1 MKEKK
6 IDEKPKKGRM
16 IMWAFIYSGVFIAA
30 LIIGVVSKFVQP
42 SWTKDFTA
50 EWSDSVGTVYKDITY
65 GEKDANKFDLYVPA
79 DNTKENYGLVVY
91 LHAGGFTAGDKSGDE
106 QILKWLCSKGYIA
119 AGINYTLRDEAHP
132 EASVYSQS
140 MEIKESMPA
149 VIAEAE
155 KLGYHIDEMVE
166 FYKQIYPTFD
176 EKVFRDYNQSI
187 GLDVSKR
194 IKELSKGQAMSLAS
208 MLNLSIHPKVMI
220 MDEPMSGLD
229 VIAQKQIK
237 DFIVNEV
244 DMNGMSVLISSHDLK
259 DLESFCDSASMMK
272 DGKILY
278 QGTMDQMKERF
289 TKLQVVFGESRSEIF
304 KELSGVITYSN
315 LGSVYTVILE
325 GYGEPIHEALKQAGA
340 IVVEEIPLSLEEV
353 FVYSNR

>member
-1 MKEKK
+1 MKVIELKDVKK
-6 IDEKPKKGRM
+6 SYGKNEILHG
-16 IMWAFIYSGVFIAA
+16 IS
-30 LIIGVVSKFVQP
+30 L
-42 SWTKDFTA
+42 
-50 EWSDSVGTVYKDITY
+50 DI
-65 GEKDANKFDLYVPA
+65 E
-79 DNTKENYGLVVY
+79 ERSIHGLVGRNGCGKTTLIKCLTGIY
-91 LHAGGFTAGDKSGDE
+91 EQDQG
-106 QILKWLCSKGYIA
+106 QILVCGEEIFENPKVKAQVGYVA
-119 AGINYTLRDEAHP
+119 DSNQYFE
-132 EASVYSQS
+132 
-140 MEIKESMPA
+140 
-149 VIAEAE
+149 
-155 KLGYHIDEMVE
+155 GYHIDEMVE

-278 QGTMDQMKERF
+278 HGTMDQMKERF

-304 KELSGVITYSN
+304 KELPGVITYSN

>member
-155 KLGYHIDEMVE
+155 KLGYHIDEM
-166 FYKQIYPTFD
+166 
-176 EKVFRDYNQSI
+176 SI
-187 GLDVSKR
+187 GGGSAGHCL
-194 IKELSKGQAMSLAS
+194 AMLYAYR
-208 MLNLSIHPKVMI
+208 
-220 MDEPMSGLD
+220 DEETSPVPVKM
-229 VIAQKQIK
+229 
-237 DFIVNEV
+237 
-244 DMNGMSVLISSHDLK
+244 
-259 DLESFCDSASMMK
+259 
-272 DGKILY
+272 
-278 QGTMDQMKERF
+278 
-289 TKLQVVFGESRSEIF
+289 VFGAVGPSSFYPEDWKCYGFDKETEESRAAAAGLFSVMAGKEISPDMF
-304 KELSGVITYSN
+304 GT
-315 LGSVYTVILE
+315 
-325 GYGEPIHEALKQAGA
+325 P
-340 IVVEEIPLSLEEV
+340 EV
-353 FVYSNR
+353 